1 VYGISFAEKM
11 PMKVKQQKLIVIV
24 DETKIPVGKNF
35 QVQ

>member
-11 PMKVKQQKLIVIV
+11 PMKGTQQKLIIIV
-24 DETKIPVGKNF
+24 DERKIPVGKSF